1 MHSQRR
7 NFFLAFASGHAL
19 VIGFLMIAQTS
30 GQPALDGAV
39 AILTALFGALFFASV
54 AEAPHKVHLLA
65 AICLSSAMAMTAH
78 VPERVVELAS
88 RVNCSYGDSGACTWV
103 VSHSDSATALRFA
116 AIGCSRGESRSCLYL
131 EQN

>member
-19 VIGFLMIAQTS
+19 VIGFLMINQTS
-30 GQPALDGAV
+30 GQPVLDGAV

-54 AEAPHKVHLLA
+54 AEAPHKVHLMAAVILSLA
-65 AICLSSAMAMTAH
+65 MSVTAH
-78 VPERVVELAS
+78 VPERIVELAS
-88 RVNCSYGDSGACTWV
+88 RVNCSYGDSGACNWV
-103 VSHSDSATALRFA
+103 VDHSDAATALRFA
-116 AIGCSRGESRSCLYL
+116 AIGCSRGEYRSCLYL